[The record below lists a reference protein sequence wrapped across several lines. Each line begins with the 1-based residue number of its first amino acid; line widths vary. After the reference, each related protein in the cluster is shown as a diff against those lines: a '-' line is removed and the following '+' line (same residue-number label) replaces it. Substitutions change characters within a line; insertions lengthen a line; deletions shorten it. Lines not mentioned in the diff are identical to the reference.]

1 MTCHKQAKSYE
12 KSGADAAVWGKIKQK
27 NFAIIMMLINC
38 LFVITNGYFIMYGTV
53 AIVNLVAAF
62 GSLIGFTAAWQ
73 MYIEGE

>member
-1 MTCHKQAKSYE
+1 MKK
-12 KSGADAAVWGKIKQK
+12 
-27 NFAIIMMLINC
+27 FAIIMMLINC

-73 MYIEGE
+73 MYLEAE